1 MQDFTE
7 LLSVPPGRRIR
18 VPPIPFKPKKC
29 NSSVMHHTDNLQ
41 PSQFL
46 VRHVALNKFL
56 TPAGRWV
63 RRAEKACNFPNLLNA
78 INTCLGRGL
87 KNVELIMRFE
97 GNKPDHCIRLDAIE

>member
-7 LLSVPPGRRIR
+7 LMSVPPERRIR
-18 VPPIPFKPKKC
+18 VFPIVTNPKKC
-29 NSSVMHHTDNLQ
+29 SFSIMQTDHPQ

-46 VRHVALNKFL
+46 VRHIALNKFL